1 MKIVGGIYTRM
12 KQSRFG
18 IVLPIIL
25 VSYFMIL
32 LDNSIVF
39 TSTVKIAQDLN
50 MGPQALSWVTNAYVL
65 TFGGLLMLGG
75 RAGDVFG
82 RRRIFLL
89 GLIIFSL
96 GSLMVGLSVN
106 GTMMIAMRALQ
117 GIGSA
122 VLAPTTLA
130 LLMDSYQGTMRTRA
144 IIYYGAT
151 GGLGAS
157 FGLVIGGLIASYTSW
172 RWGFL
177 LNVPIGIIMV
187 ILTIKFISAGRQK
200 NLGKIDW
207 LGSLLSVIGIVL
219 LVFGINGASHP
230 LITIVIALLFLS
242 VFVWQEKHTEQPIMP
257 LRLFVDRER
266 SSAYVAR
273 FFFLCAMISYFFLT
287 PQAMQHV
294 YHFTPLMAAIGFLP
308 ETVPQFI
315 FATLVSRLNVRFS
328 NVQIMMT
335 GTIITTLGLLMASVV
350 KIQGGYFWAIAVPM
364 VIIGIGQGFTLSP
377 LTVSGV
383 ANTDPEIAGSASG
396 VVNTVHQVGSSFG
409 LSVITLLTTGLASP
423 VMTYDR
429 SVELMTGF
437 MVLSMIAVVN
447 IMIGK
452 RATKEAVN

>member
-106 GTMMIAMRALQ
+106 GIMMIAMRALQ

-187 ILTIKFISAGRQK
+187 ILTIKFISSRRQK

-230 LITIVIALLFLS
+230 LITVVIALLFLS

-257 LRLFVDRER
+257 LRLFVDLER

-396 VVNTVHQVGSSFG
+396 VVNTVHQIGSSFG

-423 VMTYDR
+423 VTTYDR

-452 RATKEAVN
+452 RTTKEAVN